1 MDAGFGDERQ
11 HQRDEQARVA
21 GQTQARDDALAQ
33 AAQAWDATQ
42 IRWLTIGV
50 KDATRLISVDDALY
64 FQAPEKYMEVVTAR
78 ERLVIRTLLKDLMQR
93 LDPE

>member
-42 IRWLTIGV
+42 FRWLTIGV

-78 ERLVIRTLLKDLMQR
+78 KRLVIRTLLKDLMQR